1 MYICM
6 IIKFAYTSHTCT
18 HCNSQNETEVM
29 LGEIYPLTTEIGIA
43 LKNIDKW
50 MAPEYVH
57 KDLPNKLNDA
67 YILPEPLGVV
77 LNLSPWN
84 YPLQLTLSPLIGT
97 IAAGKYYIILSK
109 ITAFS
114 NWPSYY

>member
-1 MYICM
+1 MMETNYLIGD
-6 IIKFAYTSHTCT
+6 IVTS
-18 HCNSQNETEVM
+18 
-29 LGEIYPLTTEIGIA
+29 